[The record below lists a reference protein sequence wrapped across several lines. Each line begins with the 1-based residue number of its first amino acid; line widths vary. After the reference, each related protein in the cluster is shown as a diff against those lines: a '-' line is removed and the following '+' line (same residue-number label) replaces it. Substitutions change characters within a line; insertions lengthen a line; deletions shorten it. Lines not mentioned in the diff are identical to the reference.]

1 MTAFEI
7 LIISCIYLFCYGY
20 ALAMFIEEKYTW
32 LRVAWAI
39 ASLAVALYVP
49 LFIGVEISEKLNS
62 ERI

>member
-1 MTAFEI
+1 MAAFEI

-20 ALAMFIEEKYTW
+20 ALAMFIEEKNTW
-32 LRVAWAI
+32 FRLAWAI

-49 LFIGVEISEKLNS
+49 LFIGGAVSEKLNS